1 MEGRTPVAGK
11 RKPQP
16 TADNLSD
23 TGTSSVQNRL
33 AAEALRQADAREAR
47 KAEIKALKD
56 AHKATAERLEAK
68 PTDTRKISNAPK
80 P

>member
-1 MEGRTPVAGK
+1 MAGK
-11 RKPQP
+11 RKQP
-16 TADNLSD
+16 TNTDNLSD
-23 TGTSSVQNRL
+23 TGTSSVANRL

-47 KAEIKALKD
+47 KAEVRELKA
-56 AHKATAERLEAK
+56 AHKATADRLEAK

>member
-1 MEGRTPVAGK
+1 MAGK
-11 RKPQP
+11 RKQP
-16 TADNLSD
+16 TNTDNLSD
-23 TGTSSVQNRL
+23 TGTSSVANRL

-56 AHKATAERLEAK
+56 AHKATADRLENK
-68 PTDTRKISNAPK
+68 PTDTRKISNPPK